1 MPPTATVTPSNAH
14 FQVGDT
20 KQLTCTA
27 TGYPE
32 PKIKW
37 SRNGQIMTSGVN
49 SRVIGDVLELRNM
62 GRPDEGVYTCFAEN
76 PAGHHTAN
84 ATLNYMGKNNMLM
97 VMMVFLELV
106 LMVFLELVLLM
117 VMVMVMMVFLEL
129 VMMVFLELVL
139 VLLVMVMMMVFLEL
153 VLMVFLEL
161 VLLVMVMMMVF
172 LELVL

>member
-97 VMMVFLELV
+97 GMI
-106 LMVFLELVLLM
+106 
-117 VMVMVMMVFLEL
+117 
-129 VMMVFLELVL
+129 VFLELVL

-153 VLMVFLEL
+153 VL
-161 VLLVMVMMMVF
+161 
-172 LELVL
+172 